1 MVLNIGEVAPEFE
14 LETSEGEMFRLS
26 DLKGQ
31 WKVVFFFAKSGSPT
45 CKRGCLS
52 FKEQYEL
59 FQSLEPSVEVI
70 GISQDTVQ
78 QHKKFKKE
86 LDLPFPLLSDQERHV
101 AEKFGV
107 PIHLGLFPSKSSFVI
122 GPDNKA
128 NWPKFYKAQEIE
140 EKWHVLV
147 VPERQSIRSTMVREA
162 LAEGNAATSLITPS
176 VADYINRHNL
186 YA

>member
-1 MVLNIGEVAPEFE
+1 MFKTDKSYNAEIGEKNMVLNIGEVAPEFE
-14 LETSEGEMFRLS
+14 LETSEGNMFRLS
-26 DLKGQ
+26 DIEGQ

-107 PIHLGLFPSKSSFVI
+107 PLHLGLFPSKSSFVI
-122 GPDNKA
+122 GPDNTVHHVYDWLFRPRKHV
-128 NWPKFYKAQEIE
+128 AQII
-140 EKWHVLV
+140 
-147 VPERQSIRSTMVREA
+147 SA
-162 LAEGNAATSLITPS
+162 LSDNGGQ
-176 VADYINRHNL
+176 
-186 YA
+186 

>member
-1 MVLNIGEVAPEFE
+1 MVLKIGEEVPDFE
-14 LETSEGEMFRLS
+14 LETSEGKVFKLS
-26 DLKGQ
+26 DIAGQ

-59 FQSLEPSVEVI
+59 FQSLEPPVEVV

-86 LDLPFPLLSDQERHV
+86 LDLPFTLLSDQDRDV

-107 PIHLGLFPSKSSFVI
+107 PLHLGLFPSKSSFVI
-122 GPDNKA
+122 GPDNTIHHVYDWLFRPRKHV
-128 NWPKFYKAQEIE
+128 AQII
-140 EKWHVLV
+140 
-147 VPERQSIRSTMVREA
+147 SA
-162 LAEGNAATSLITPS
+162 LDIDRGQ
-176 VADYINRHNL
+176 
-186 YA
+186 

>member
-1 MVLNIGEVAPEFE
+1 MVLNIGEVVPEFE
-14 LETSEGEMFRLS
+14 LETSEGDMFRLS
-26 DLKGQ
+26 DLEGQ

-86 LDLPFPLLSDQERHV
+86 LDLPFPLLSDQERNV
-101 AEKFGV
+101 AEKFESPSTWACFPLNLLSLSDRTIPFITSTTGFSG
-107 PIHLGLFPSKSSFVI
+107 LG
-122 GPDNKA
+122 
-128 NWPKFYKAQEIE
+128 
-140 EKWHVLV
+140 
-147 VPERQSIRSTMVREA
+147 STLLRLSRR
-162 LAEGNAATSLITPS
+162 LAVMGGSRWTGTR
-176 VADYINRHNL
+176 Y
-186 YA
+186 